1 MNRSELIERVRTRYY
16 TAESSTPSDPEA
28 LIDFAIRN
36 AFPEILRALKSGEGV
51 TVHEFGSWTV
61 QRRGERPRFNVNTRQ
76 IRAARPR
83 EVIRFNLARSN
94 PMAKI
99 ADDPF
104 AMPLEFKTADDLM
117 KWLITAAGSIQTWKD
132 QERAI
137 AAWNDTKGIQAKL
150 LSADQQRAAFA
161 EMQRRVNEFDER
173 RRQAMRELKVLTEA
187 AERANKALRRARS

>member
-1 MNRSELIERVRTRYY
+1 
-16 TAESSTPSDPEA
+16 
-28 LIDFAIRN
+28 
-36 AFPEILRALKSGEGV
+36 
-51 TVHEFGSWTV
+51 
-61 QRRGERPRFNVNTRQ
+61 
-76 IRAARPR
+76 
-83 EVIRFNLARSN
+83 
-94 PMAKI
+94 MAKI

-104 AMPLEFKTADDLM
+104 AMPFKFKTADDLM

-173 RRQAMRELKVLTEA
+173 RRQAMRELKVLTEEA
-187 AERANKALRRARS
+187 KGLTRP